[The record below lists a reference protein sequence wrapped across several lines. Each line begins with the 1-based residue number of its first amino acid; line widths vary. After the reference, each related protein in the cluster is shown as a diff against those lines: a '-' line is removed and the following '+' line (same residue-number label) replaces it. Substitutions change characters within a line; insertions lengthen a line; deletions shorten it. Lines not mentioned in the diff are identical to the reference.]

1 MASSFVA
8 LTVCEWISVIIRYNV
23 DDYGTGSYPEP
34 PHGWQRRILLM
45 ARYSPF
51 IGPCFFIASTAYCEH
66 VGINLHD
73 GGVKGDMQFL

>member
-8 LTVCEWISVIIRYNV
+8 LTVCEWISVIIKYNV

-45 ARYSPF
+45 AR
-51 IGPCFFIASTAYCEH
+51 
-66 VGINLHD
+66 
-73 GGVKGDMQFL
+73 